1 MILPNLAFD
10 ALLFGLLLLAAA
22 IDSAFPVT
30 HGAATLLVAGGAT
43 YWAAQE
49 LSEWLLRRVGWSQES
64 LLTSVSLCVAGF
76 VYFWFRNQS
85 DLALLVLSIG
95 LMMGSL
101 MLAISVLAAGGAV
114 LREGR
119 GTALAG
125 WLAGAILSLVLGLA
139 VGFVIL
145 VLGQEGMA
153 SLPLKAGGLAGALV
167 LWKLRESLAPPAVN
181 AHYTPAASQTSQEL
195 AAPAAPRVALFPQ
208 RGTLLDRLVPIL
220 ILGLI
225 SLVAARGLISLDM
238 PSTPALA
245 APNATAT
252 PTTTADANATNG
264 R

>member
-101 MLAISVLAAGGAV
+101 MLAISVLAAGGAI

-119 GTALAG
+119 GTALVG
-125 WLAGAILSLVLGLA
+125 WLAGAILSAVLGLA

-145 VLGQEGMA
+145 VLGQGGMA
-153 SLPLKAGGLAGALV
+153 SLPLKASGLAGALV

-181 AHYTPAASQTSQEL
+181 AHYTPSVSQEL

-225 SLVAARGLISLDM
+225 CLVAARGLISLNM
-238 PSTPALA
+238 PATPAIA

-252 PTTTADANATNG
+252 PIATADSNATSG